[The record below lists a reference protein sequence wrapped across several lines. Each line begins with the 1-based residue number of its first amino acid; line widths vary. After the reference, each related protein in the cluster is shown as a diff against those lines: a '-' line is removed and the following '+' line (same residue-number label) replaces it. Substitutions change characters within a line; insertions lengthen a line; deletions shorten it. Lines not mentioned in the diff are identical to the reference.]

1 MRRGVAYLIAG
12 ITLRRVSQKRQR
24 RILAVLKSS
33 FYDSIFFPLKSF
45 YKNYSG
51 GGRRQRQ
58 NMAAYLKTAAKSLN
72 ALCLAE
78 NEEGNLVGHVL
89 LVVLS
94 FA

>member
-1 MRRGVAYLIAG
+1 
-12 ITLRRVSQKRQR
+12 
-24 RILAVLKSS
+24 
-33 FYDSIFFPLKSF
+33 
-45 YKNYSG
+45 
-51 GGRRQRQ
+51 
-58 NMAAYLKTAAKSLN
+58 MAAYLKTAAKSLN